1 MAINKFMHAALKALS
16 YREVDLKKNY
26 KLYRT
31 VNSKVVTPVKLFYK
45 ISDFKINLDDEN
57 IPIRIFYPREQ
68 TSDEVFLFFH
78 GGGWVI
84 GDIDTY
90 TKPCAS
96 LADATGRRVMSV
108 DYRLAPEHPFPCGLR
123 DCYHA
128 AMTIC
133 KNSEAFDLNPE
144 NIILIGD
151 SAGANLAA
159 CVNLAARDNNDFI
172 FKNQILM
179 YPATWNDHS
188 DNSVFDSVRLYGKEY
203 LLTSKRIC
211 DYVDLYIQNPDDLF
225 NPYFAPLLSDDL
237 SNQPRTLLITAEYD
251 PLRDEGEAYGEKL
264 QNFGNEVEFYRM
276 KDALHGFFSLPK
288 RFVHVKRTYELILS
302 FLDRQNYE
310 VER

>member
-16 YREVDLKKNY
+16 YKEVDLKKNY
-26 KLYRT
+26 KLYRS

-45 ISDFKINLDDEN
+45 ISDFKIHLDEEE
-57 IPIRIFYPREQ
+57 IPIRVFHPEEK

-78 GGGWVI
+78 GGGWVL

-96 LADATGRRVMSV
+96 LASATGRRVMSV

-133 KNSEAFDLNPE
+133 ENSRAFELDPE
-144 NIILIGD
+144 KMILIGD

-159 CVNLAARDNNDFI
+159 CINLMARDNNTFV
-172 FKNQILM
+172 FKNQILL

-188 DNSVFDSVRLYGKEY
+188 ENSKFESVRAYGKSY

-211 DYVDLYIQNPDDLF
+211 DYVDLYIQNAHDF
-225 NPYFAPLLSDDL
+225 YSPYFAPLLADDL

-264 QNFGNEVEFYRM
+264 RTFGNNVEQYRM

-288 RFVHVKRTYELILS
+288 RFIHVQRTYDLILR
-302 FLDRQNYE
+302 FLDKHNCE
-310 VER
+310 AE